1 MSCEGTHVL
10 TVSHSRNHGTVSAL
24 ENGLAALITT
34 LPHGGKSS
42 GLFVVFLTNQ
52 SSWAAQ
58 MQRQCSCK
66 TMTFFFFFGGPFAS
80 GEAGPGIKTANPLQK
95 KR

>member
-42 GLFVVFLTNQ
+42 GLFVVFLTNHSHLGQ
-52 SSWAAQ
+52 HK
-58 MQRQCSCK
+58 CSDSAPAK
-66 TMTFFFFFGGPFAS
+66 
-80 GEAGPGIKTANPLQK
+80 Q
-95 KR
+95 

>member
-34 LPHGGKSS
+34 LPHGG
-42 GLFVVFLTNQ
+42 GNDLACLLFF
-52 SSWAAQ
+52 
-58 MQRQCSCK
+58 
-66 TMTFFFFFGGPFAS
+66 
-80 GEAGPGIKTANPLQK
+80 
-95 KR
+95 